1 MKTEKISVVG
11 CHFKDK
17 TEAVNR
23 MRRGMEDMTEMD
35 FNTHFILFA
44 QPDNPYDEFAIAVAW
59 SPKFNLWN
67 LNDMEDLGKELKYP
81 YIVGY
86 IPRDSQEEFENLEF
100 ETGDVEFFL
109 DYIKFDH
116 KGDKINWFSLL
127 MNYE

>member
-23 MRRGMEDMTEMD
+23 MRRGMEEMTEME

-59 SPKFNLWN
+59 SPRFNLRN
-67 LNDMEDLGKELKYP
+67 IDDMEDLPKEQKYP

-86 IPRDSQEEFENLEF
+86 IPRDSQEAFENLEF
-100 ETGDVEFFL
+100 ETGGVEFFL